1 MTTLGGLI
9 PAMLAAR
16 GFDTVFGIPGVHTV
30 EMYRGLAGSG
40 LRHVTPRHEQGAGFM
55 ADGYARATGRPAAC
69 FIITGP
75 GMTNI
80 ATAMG
85 QAHGDSIP
93 MLVISSVGPA
103 ALRGRGGLHEM
114 KDQLATLS
122 GMSGLSLQVEDAAGL
137 AAALDQALD
146 LFASAR
152 PRPVHI
158 QIPTDRLAAEA
169 GAAPPPRAPAAP
181 PAAPEAALVEAV
193 AILNRAARP
202 LLVIGGGARGLGA
215 DALRLAEALGALV
228 LMTANG
234 RGLLPPAHPL
244 NAGGEL
250 FAEGARRLIAESDAA
265 LALGCEFGPTDWA
278 WNGEPDPEFGGPL
291 IRVDIDAAQLRI
303 GPPAALAVHAEAA
316 GFARALLPLVA
327 RAPAAPRRLPA
338 PGAGLEPR
346 IARHLPL
353 LEAIW
358 KAMPEAM
365 IFGDSTEP
373 AYAAHA
379 AARPPATGLWASS
392 ATGFGTLGYALPAA
406 IGAALAA
413 PGRPAVALAGDGGA
427 LFTIAEL
434 AAAAEARAPVALLL
448 WNNAGYGEI
457 RWWMEDAGVAP
468 EGVALSP
475 VDFAAL
481 AKGFGAGYARARDVA
496 EAVSALRAV
505 SGGPVLIE
513 MREGEFR
520 FG

>member
-85 QAHGDSIP
+85 QAHGDSVP

-103 ALRGRGGLHEM
+103 AMRGRGGLHEM

-122 GMSGLSLQVEDAAGL
+122 GVSGLSLQVEDAAGL
-137 AAALDQALD
+137 AAALDEAMD

-158 QIPTDRLAAEA
+158 QIPTDRLAAAA
-169 GAAPPPRAPAAP
+169 GAAPPPRAPAAQ
-181 PAAPEAALVEAV
+181 PAVPEAALAEAA

-202 LLVIGGGARGLGA
+202 LLILGGGACGLGR
-215 DALRLAEALGALV
+215 DARLLAETLGAPV

-250 FAEGARRLIAESDAA
+250 FAEGARRLIAASDAA
-265 LALGCEFGPTDWA
+265 LALGCEFGPTDWS

-303 GPPAALAVHAEAA
+303 GPAAALAVHAEAA

-338 PGAGLEPR
+338 PGAGLELR

-358 KAMPEAM
+358 DAMPEAM
-365 IFGDSTEP
+365 VFGDSTEP

-392 ATGFGTLGYALPAA
+392 ATPSPPPSAPPSPRRGGPPSRSRAMAARSSPSRNSPRRRRRGRPSRSSFGTMPAMARFAVGWRMQASRRRASPSRPSISPRWRRASEPATRAPAA
-406 IGAALAA
+406 RRRPSPPSAQSAA
-413 PGRPAVALAGDGGA
+413 
-427 LFTIAEL
+427 
-434 AAAAEARAPVALLL
+434 
-448 WNNAGYGEI
+448 
-457 RWWMEDAGVAP
+457 
-468 EGVALSP
+468 
-475 VDFAAL
+475 
-481 AKGFGAGYARARDVA
+481 
-496 EAVSALRAV
+496 
-505 SGGPVLIE
+505 GP
-513 MREGEFR
+513 F
-520 FG
+520 